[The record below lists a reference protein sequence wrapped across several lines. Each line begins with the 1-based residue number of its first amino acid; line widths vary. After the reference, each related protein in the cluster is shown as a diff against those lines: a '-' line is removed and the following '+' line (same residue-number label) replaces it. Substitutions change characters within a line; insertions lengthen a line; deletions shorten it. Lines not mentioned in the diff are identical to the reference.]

1 MSGILSADKSVWVVR
16 SESTYGTDAIDA
28 AIDANT
34 DLTYLA
40 VLSGSS
46 IAPSPDS
53 FRPNQVRASQ
63 DGVASTFVQR
73 GGNITLNVPV
83 RGGVGTPNT
92 PNYWPLLDIAGL
104 DVAIGASSTVCT
116 IKTANDS
123 SATLYHYRRNISN
136 DNWRLQRALGSV
148 LTLSAEGAMNA
159 EATMAFT
166 GRCVNHPEW
175 TVDRAYFNASD
186 EFALD
191 YSGNAVT
198 YTGAATADTAE
209 RMICKSMTLTVG
221 GTTYPCSAFSFDLGF
236 SVADLDAL
244 TGTAPAV
251 VIRDRG
257 DGANVSGNLALE
269 MVDSSAYGAAFDD
282 VLTKYQASTEAAL
295 QIVISGSTR
304 KLTIDMPKIQFTR
317 PTERPTNGAMG
328 WDVGFTANGDFGSAP
343 FGDNG
348 VVLTYASV

>member
-16 SESTYGTDAIDA
+16 AESTYNTDAIDA

-46 IAPSPDS
+46 IGPSPDS

-63 DGVASTFVQR
+63 DGVAHTHVER

-92 PNYWPLLDIAGL
+92 PNYFSLLDAAGL
-104 DVAIGASSTVCT
+104 NVAVGASSTVCT
-116 IKTANDS
+116 IQTANDS
-123 SATLYHYRRNISN
+123 SVTLYQYRRNISN
-136 DNWRLQRALGSV
+136 DNWRLQRALGSR
-148 LTLSAEGAMNA
+148 LTMSAEGAMNT
-159 EATMAFT
+159 EANFAFT
-166 GRCVNHPEW
+166 GRCTNNPEW
-175 TVDRAYFNASD
+175 TVDRAYFNSSD

-191 YSGNAVT
+191 YSGSAVT

-251 VIRDRG
+251 IIRDRG
-257 DGANVSGNLALE
+257 DGANISGNLALE
-269 MVDSSAYGAAFDD
+269 MVDSTYGTAFDD

-317 PTERPTNGAMG
+317 PTERPVSGAMG

-348 VVLTYASV
+348 IVLTYASV